1 MERAIGELQQEGVT
15 NIHTEVT
22 FEVNG
27 GRIRVDIVGEFN
39 GEVRL
44 YEVKN
49 GPSAGFTPNQR
60 MAFPQMNGELPI
72 IPWGQNA
79 MNTNFLD
86 VGVPMQGYV
95 LQIIRY

>member
-1 MERAIGELQQEGVT
+1 MKI
-15 NIHTEVT
+15 
-22 FEVNG
+22 
-27 GRIRVDIVGEFN
+27 N

-72 IPWGQNA
+72 IPFGQNA
-79 MNTNFLD
+79 FD
-86 VGVPMQGYV
+86 AGFKPGIGVQGYV